1 VPNPFWPFFD
11 LRIRTPRL
19 ELRIPRDGEL
29 IELAAVAAAGV
40 HAEDFMPFT
49 VPWTERPSP
58 ELERSLFQWHWRCRG
73 ECRPERWRLTF
84 AVYEGGRAIGA
95 QDVHADDF
103 ANVRTVVTGSWLGR
117 EHQGRGNGKE
127 MRAAV
132 LQLAFA
138 GLGALLAQSSAFA
151 DNAASIGVSRAV
163 GYVLDGEELM
173 VRRGGAS
180 RHLRFRL
187 ERDEWE
193 RRRRDDIV
201 LEGVEPCLPLLGA
214 GPVD

>member
-1 VPNPFWPFFD
+1 MPNPFWPFFD

-19 ELRIPRDGEL
+19 ELRIPRDDEL
-29 IELAAVAAAGV
+29 IEVAAVAAAGV

-84 AVYEGGRAIGA
+84 AVYERGRAIGA

-103 ANVRTVVTGSWLGR
+103 ANVRTVATGSWLGR

-132 LQLAFA
+132 LHLAFT

-173 VRRGGAS
+173 ARRGGAS

-214 GPVD
+214 GPLD